1 MSSSTN
7 DPQQRLTDRAKEIL
21 KIADEE
27 AGRLKD
33 AVVRGEHMLMGILK
47 EGTSVASD
55 VLKNMNVDLD
65 SLKKTLSDKLDESKE
80 PDAQQQAS
88 AKPVDEATE
97 LLKAAEQ
104 EADELDHDHVGAEDL
119 LLGIIKNTKSVAGG
133 VLEAFGVQLESAR
146 EEVQKAVEKGRDRAE
161 SSKGANANESSDG
174 QIELS
179 EKGRDPDGKPITLNR
194 RLFMQFMAF
203 TGSADDVVAACKRNS
218 LQAVVYAD
226 VNDTNG
232 VGVMFYCEDP
242 GYLFETAQPALQK
255 INIQQKQSF
264 TMLGRTYSI
273 GYENNLEE
281 VLIRQ
286 PVKRICDPK
295 NAWGVF
301 YPLRRSGMFERE
313 SKDSQRKMLMEHGGI
328 GHAFGRAGL
337 ATDIRLSAHGLNTE
351 DHDFV
356 IGLLGEKLF
365 PLSAV
370 VQRMRRTRQ
379 TSEFIEAMGPFF
391 VGKAIWQPK
400 YEDNQTII

>member
-1 MSSSTN
+1 MAPPN
-7 DPQQRLTDRAKEIL
+7 PELQQRLTDRAKEIL

-65 SLKKTLSDKLDESKE
+65 TLKKTLSDKIDEMKE
-80 PDAQQQAS
+80 SDVAPEPAAEQA
-88 AKPVDEATE
+88 DEANE
-97 LLKAAEQ
+97 LLKAAHE
-104 EADELDHDHVGAEDL
+104 EASELDHNQVGTEDL
-119 LLGIIKNTKSVAGG
+119 LLGIIKNTKSVAGE
-133 VLEAFGVQLESAR
+133 VLETFGVQLEAAR
-146 EEVQKAVEKGRDRAE
+146 DEVQKALGKTKESASSSGTGTAE
-161 SSKGANANESSDG
+161 QGDG

-179 EKGRDPDGKPITLNR
+179 EKGRSAEGKPISLDR

-203 TGSADDVVAACKRNS
+203 TGSVHDIVSVCKANN

-232 VGVMFYCEDP
+232 VGVMVYCEDP
-242 GYLFETAQPALQK
+242 AYLHQTAHPALQK
-255 INIQQKQSF
+255 ANAEQKQPF

-273 GYENNLEE
+273 GYESDLEQ

-286 PVKRICDPK
+286 PVKRICDPV
-295 NAWGVF
+295 NRWAVF
-301 YPLRRSGMFERE
+301 YPLRRSGKFERE
-313 SKDSQRKMLMEHGGI
+313 SKESQRKMLMEHGGI
-328 GHAFGRAGL
+328 GHAFGKAGF

-356 IGLLGEKLF
+356 IGLLGKELF

-379 TSEFIEAMGPFF
+379 TSEYIEAMGPFF
-391 VGKAIWQPK
+391 VGSAVWQPE
-400 YEDNQTII
+400 YNAGQEIV